1 MERTEVNAAD
11 AADAAP
17 GQIDAR
23 PEERRTEDLARRLF
37 RIHLDQVDQQGAS
50 LTPEFPESLYEL
62 LCALQEGRRLN
73 DQRCSFVLDEAGGA
87 GAARRRR
94 CHSEP
99 NSAMPKR
106 RAVFSSLTSLTSLQR
121 EEFFEL
127 VATAQA
133 RRLDGQRAL
142 LLQTPAGATAPAP
155 NKRKGSGFRGSLK
168 QLSLMRRP
176 PKMPAKEELYQMILA
191 TQAQGRL
198 EDQRSRAPGPM
209 DDEDF
214 FSLLL
219 RVQGGRMDEQRTS
232 LLQA

>member
-1 MERTEVNAAD
+1 MERAEVNAA
-11 AADAAP
+11 AEAAP
-17 GQIDAR
+17 GKEDAR
-23 PEERRTEDLARRLF
+23 PEERHTEDLARRLF
-37 RIHLDQVDQQGAS
+37 RIHLDQVEQQGAS
-50 LTPEFPESLYEL
+50 PTPEFPESLYEL

-73 DQRCSFVLDEAGGA
+73 DQRCSFVLDQADAAAAAGV
-87 GAARRRR
+87 RRR

-99 NSAMPKR
+99 NSGMPKR
-106 RAVFSSLTSLTSLQR
+106 RAVFSSLTSLQR

-127 VATAQA
+127 VAKAQA

-142 LLQTPAGATAPAP
+142 LLESPAGATAPATA
-155 NKRKGSGFRGSLK
+155 NKRKGPGFRGSLK
-168 QLSLMRRP
+168 HLSLMRRP
-176 PKMPAKEELYQMILA
+176 PKMPAKEDLYHMILA